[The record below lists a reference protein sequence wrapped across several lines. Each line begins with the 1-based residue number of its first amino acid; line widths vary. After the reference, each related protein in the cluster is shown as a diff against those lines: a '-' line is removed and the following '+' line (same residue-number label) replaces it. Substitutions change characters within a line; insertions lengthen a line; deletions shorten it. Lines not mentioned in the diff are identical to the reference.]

1 MEGGGEEELD
11 ALDRTHSDYLSAA
24 SDLEDTDGEAFT
36 DGEVYTDNEDLEEPF
51 DSSNQPRMS
60 RPNAL
65 ARSSEPAAEYHSPD
79 PSPEPLGEVPPLMHV
94 PEPRSTRRP
103 SDSSPHDVVTDDTPS
118 YHSFSD
124 SDFSAIDPAVPT
136 TQSDEHP
143 DFIAP
148 DPRIFVP
155 EPPSAELLPESPPS
169 ITMSVIEKK
178 LQQVLMG
185 LSQSII
191 SLNSYRSSISS

>member
-1 MEGGGEEELD
+1 M
-11 ALDRTHSDYLSAA
+11 DRTHSDYLSAA
-24 SDLEDTDGEAFT
+24 SELEDTDGEAFT